1 MVPRDFTTI
10 PANSIR
16 LTYSHRDYN
25 NVSYRI
31 TRIIFTCE
39 WNDEHLIKPQVFN
52 SLYNLK
58 PIRSSFLFMADIWID
73 TFSWN
78 QIFLRH
84 QKYRFVTV
92 YYFFPRFLLVI
103 NRRRD
108 YSELLT
114 RLTTLRNSIPSD
126 ETTPFLDQT
135 RGGRDYEIQTRIP
148 VQVLM
153 EDSRKSIPRVCTP
166 LTGLRLSGGGGWT
179 CAAW

>member
-1 MVPRDFTTI
+1 MERW
-10 PANSIR
+10 
-16 LTYSHRDYN
+16 
-25 NVSYRI
+25 
-31 TRIIFTCE
+31 TRK
-39 WNDEHLIKPQVFN
+39 NLIKPQVFN

-135 RGGRDYEIQTRIP
+135 RGGVRLRDPDAHPGTSFNGRLTKIDPPGVHTINRSEALWRRWMNVCCVVTRC
-148 VQVLM
+148 
-153 EDSRKSIPRVCTP
+153 R
-166 LTGLRLSGGGGWT
+166 
-179 CAAW
+179 